1 METQT
6 MTQLIAGDI
15 GGTKT
20 SLRLVESYP
29 LGIVGKP
36 LPQIVLYEAEYPS
49 QTYRDLTPLVQGFLV
64 DAAGQLGRSLSPRFA
79 CFAIAGPV
87 VGDRSSLP
95 NLGWELSGQRLA
107 AELNLDDVSLIND
120 FAAVGLGV
128 TALAPADRYSL
139 QKGEPSI
146 GAPMAVIGAGTGL
159 GQGFL
164 VPHPNSGYQVYAT
177 EGGHTDFAPRSA
189 LEVELRDYLMTQR
202 QLTRV
207 SVERVVSGQGIAA
220 IYQFLRDRQSDDT
233 RSADPPLEHPQIA
246 DLVRRW
252 EQQTDYDADLDPGA
266 AISKGA
272 NQLGDPLCLQAME
285 MFMDAYGAEAGN
297 LALKILPYGGLYIA
311 GGVVTKN
318 LDLLLNSSFLRSFLD
333 KGRVS
338 PVLTRIPIHIV
349 MNPQVGLIGAALQA
363 ATLLRPAVRRPA

>member
-6 MTQLIAGDI
+6 MTQLIAGDV

-49 QTYRDLTPLVQGFLV
+49 QAYRDLTPLVQLFLA

-107 AELNLDDVSLIND
+107 AELNLDNVSLIND

-164 VPHPNSGYQVYAT
+164 VPGNSGYQVYAT

-189 LEVELRDYLMTQR
+189 LEVELRDYLLTQR

-220 IYQFLRDRQSDDT
+220 IYQFLRDR
-233 RSADPPLEHPQIA
+233 RSSETSPAEHPQIA
-246 DLVRRW
+246 KLIRSW

-272 NQLGDPLCLQAME
+272 NQLGDPLCCQAME

-318 LDLLLNSSFLRSFLD
+318 LDLLLNSSFLQSFLD

-363 ATLLRPAVRRPA
+363 ATLLRPDVRRPA

>member
-20 SLRLVESYP
+20 SLRLVEAYP

-36 LPQIVLYEAEYPS
+36 LPQMVLYEAEYPS
-49 QTYRDLTPLVQGFLV
+49 QAYGDLTPLVKQFLD
-64 DAAGQLGRSLSPRFA
+64 DAIAHLGRSISPRFA

-87 VGDRSSLP
+87 VEDRSNLP

-107 AELNLDDVSLIND
+107 VDLGLDDVSLIND

-128 TALAPADRYSL
+128 TALAKEDRYTL
-139 QKGEPSI
+139 QKGDASSE
-146 GAPMAVIGAGTGL
+146 APLAVIGAGTGL

-164 VPHPNSGYQVYAT
+164 VPQGNGYQVYAT

-189 LEVELRDYLMTQR
+189 LEVELRDYLIAQR
-202 QLTRV
+202 QLSRV

-220 IYQFLRDRQSDDT
+220 IYQFLRDR
-233 RSADPPLEHPQIA
+233 SANPIEQPEVASQI
-246 DLVRRW
+246 RQW
-252 EQQTDYDADLDPGA
+252 EQQTEYDATLDPGA
-266 AISKGA
+266 VISKGA
-272 NQLGDPLCLQAME
+272 NQFKDPLCLQAME
-285 MFMDAYGAEAGN
+285 LFFDAYGAEAGN
-297 LALKILPYGGLYIA
+297 LALKILPYGGLYVA

-318 LDLLLNSSFLRSFLD
+318 LDLLRQSGFLRSFLD

-338 PVLTRIPIHIV
+338 SVMTRIPIQIV
-349 MNPQVGLIGAALQA
+349 TNPQVGLIGAALQA
-363 ATLLRPAVRRPA
+363 ATLLRPDRRRLA

>member
-1 METQT
+1 METET

-29 LGIVGKP
+29 LGIVGRP

-49 QTYRDLTPLVQGFLV
+49 QAYGDLTPLVQRFLA
-64 DAAGQLGRSLSPRFA
+64 DAAGQLGRSPSPRFA

-107 AELNLDDVSLIND
+107 EELHLDDVSLIND

-128 TALAPADRYSL
+128 TALAPEDRYSL

-164 VPHPNSGYQVYAT
+164 VPKYSGGYQVYAT

-189 LEVELRDYLMTQR
+189 LEVKLRDYLMAQR
-202 QLTRV
+202 NLTRV

-220 IYQFLRDRQSDDT
+220 IYQFLRDRPGETS
-233 RSADPPLEHPQIA
+233 PPEHPQIA
-246 DLVRRW
+246 ELVRRW

-272 NQLGDPLCLQAME
+272 NQLGDPLCCQAME

-349 MNPQVGLIGAALQA
+349 MNPQVGLIGAALEA
-363 ATLLRPAVRRPA
+363 ATLLRPEVRRPA